1 MREIR
6 KDSITDII
14 ETHYSI
20 FKNYDIEPIKEIL
33 GKTNFH
39 LDDAVLLKRIER
51 IQNENNNY
59 NKNSENKDKK
69 D

>member
-1 MREIR
+1 MKELR

-14 ETHYSI
+14 EKHYSI
-20 FKNYDIEPIKEIL
+20 FKNYDIESIKEIL

-39 LDDAVLLKRIER
+39 LDDTVLMKRIER
-51 IQNENNNY
+51 IQNENN
-59 NKNSENKDKK
+59 KNSESKNKK

>member
-6 KDSITDII
+6 KDFITDII
-14 ETHYSI
+14 EKHYSI
-20 FKNYDIEPIKEIL
+20 FKNYDIESIKEIL

-39 LDDAVLLKRIER
+39 LDDTVLMKRIER
-51 IQNENNNY
+51 IQNENN
-59 NKNSENKDKK
+59 KNSESKNKK

>member
-14 ETHYSI
+14 EKHYSI
-20 FKNYDIEPIKEIL
+20 FKNYDIESIKEIL

-39 LDDAVLLKRIER
+39 LDDTVLMKRIER
-51 IQNENNNY
+51 IQNENN
-59 NKNSENKDKK
+59 KNSENKDKK

>member
-1 MREIR
+1 MKELR

-14 ETHYSI
+14 EKHYSI
-20 FKNYDIEPIKEIL
+20 FKNYDIESIKEIL

-39 LDDAVLLKRIER
+39 LDDTVLMKRIER
-51 IQNENNNY
+51 IQNENN
-59 NKNSENKDKK
+59 KNSESKDKK